1 MADGGGR
8 CRICSLELRGSQR
21 RWIFGGESATGRP
34 GLRVILSHLLGQEL
48 ARGDGRGEFACG
60 KCAFSLERVYRYD
73 GVMNRV
79 KALSIE
85 RMQKLATERD
95 KLAQCV
101 LFQYGRS
108 NPGQGRPGGARQR
121 SLDASRVAYNELLQD
136 DAAFSEY
143 ESWSERGGGGGG
155 DGGSSCSYSFAS
167 TPLKSAPGGRGPP
180 RHGPASGRSTPSG
193 CGADAMRRCV
203 SVDSLRVPDA
213 RYESVCKVPR
223 KVAAGMGARSPW
235 SVSRSVSVG
244 GGSVGTSSAARR
256 SRGVGP
262 GSLGRRG
269 WGAVGSIGS
278 SVSLGSLAS
287 FGAVPALSIAEE
299 EEDGDCE
306 DAVDSVSV
314 FSARSPVSPPP
325 PPSPALARSLQL
337 VRSIGVRGLRA
348 PKGSG
353 IPTPSRRGGGGG
365 GGSART
371 RSERSERSTPRGS
384 PRREE
389 APELSEGDAVGAEE
403 RGACREDVGQ
413 QLERMTRQREESGAA
428 TRTGDLER
436 SLASAVG
443 EPSLRERLLEDCA
456 RMAEERAAGDED
468 SGHLVTRLKDRMSEG
483 RSAPVTSETRDGP
496 SDRPRARGTDGREER
511 GGREE
516 RAGREERDGKD
527 EKELLCLREA
537 LEEKDTDI
545 RRLCSVLSSNESTI
559 ASLDTVLKQKDEEL
573 KRSSDAFLEM
583 IDGLQS
589 SHARAARQK
598 DALIAEMEQALRRK
612 LRDTEELLRSRSSGG
627 DEALAEATERCVEQ
641 QRQLQ
646 QALVDRTRELSE
658 HQEEV
663 ERTLRLVVDKERLL
677 KEKTEATSTAEGEL
691 RAEIE
696 RLKRSAV
703 QSPRGA
709 GAGDA
714 ARAVPGD
721 TEAPERPHQGGRDG
735 GGVDTKLVAENV
747 ALKAQLAQKEKL
759 LQELV
764 GEGSRNGG
772 HGRYDYDDDDAH
784 HHLLLLDDDIDDD
797 EGDDDLLPEFPRFA
811 TRSPPL
817 GSATGERSDAD
828 TSRPPAA
835 AFSNGLE
842 AKKAAGSDGDGGR
855 QQSPPTAVST
865 SASAAALTKQPKQPA
880 KQRPSK
886 GRQAGPPPAPE
897 AGPHQE
903 EGGDGGGR
911 RSLEPQRQEG
921 RHAAPGRVKA
931 AAAVGRGRRPDVE
944 ALLVL
949 LVVVGR
955 GLSTAGCEGLPKIVS
970 LDPTMRWPHLA
981 PDLIPLCS

>member
-1 MADGGGR
+1 
-8 CRICSLELRGSQR
+8 
-21 RWIFGGESATGRP
+21 
-34 GLRVILSHLLGQEL
+34 
-48 ARGDGRGEFACG
+48 
-60 KCAFSLERVYRYD
+60 
-73 GVMNRV
+73 
-79 KALSIE
+79 
-85 RMQKLATERD
+85 MQKLATERD

-143 ESWSERGGGGGG
+143 ESWSERGGGGDG
-155 DGGSSCSYSFAS
+155 GGSSCSYSFAS
-167 TPLKSAPGGRGPP
+167 TPLKSAPGGRGPS
-180 RHGPASGRSTPSG
+180 RHGHGPASGRSTPSL
-193 CGADAMRRCV
+193 RR
-203 SVDSLRVPDA
+203 RRHAP
-213 RYESVCKVPR
+213 SVCKVPR

-244 GGSVGTSSAARR
+244 GGSVGTSSA
-256 SRGVGP
+256 
-262 GSLGRRG
+262 
-269 WGAVGSIGS
+269 
-278 SVSLGSLAS
+278 
-287 FGAVPALSIAEE
+287 

-353 IPTPSRRGGGGG
+353 IPTPSRRGAAAAAPARPGRVV
-365 GGSART
+365 SAASAAR
-371 RSERSERSTPRGS
+371 RVAS

-389 APELSEGDAVGAEE
+389 APVLSEGDAVGAEE

-436 SLASAVG
+436 SLASAVAV
-443 EPSLRERLLEDCA
+443 PSLRERLLEDCA

-468 SGHLVTRLKDRMSEG
+468 SSHLVTRLKDRMSEG
-483 RSAPVTSETRDGP
+483 RSAPVTSEARDSP
-496 SDRPRARGTDGREER
+496 SDRTRARGTDGRDER
-511 GGREE
+511 
-516 RAGREERDGKD
+516 
-527 EKELLCLREA
+527 LLCLREA
-537 LEEKDTDI
+537 LEEKDSDI

-583 IDGLQS
+583 IDGLRS
-589 SHARAARQK
+589 SHAHAARQK

-658 HQEEV
+658 HQQEV

-677 KEKTEATSTAEGEL
+677 KEKTEASSTAEGEL

-759 LQELV
+759 LQELM

-772 HGRYDYDDDDAH
+772 HGRYDYDNDDAH
-784 HHLLLLDDDIDDD
+784 HHL
-797 EGDDDLLPEFPRFA
+797 
-811 TRSPPL
+811 
-817 GSATGERSDAD
+817 
-828 TSRPPAA
+828 
-835 AFSNGLE
+835 
-842 AKKAAGSDGDGGR
+842 
-855 QQSPPTAVST
+855 
-865 SASAAALTKQPKQPA
+865 
-880 KQRPSK
+880 
-886 GRQAGPPPAPE
+886 PPP
-897 AGPHQE
+897 
-903 EGGDGGGR
+903 R
-911 RSLEPQRQEG
+911 R
-921 RHAAPGRVKA
+921 RH
-931 AAAVGRGRRPDVE
+931 RR
-944 ALLVL
+944 
-949 LVVVGR
+949 R
-955 GLSTAGCEGLPKIVS
+955 
-970 LDPTMRWPHLA
+970 
-981 PDLIPLCS
+981 

>member
-48 ARGDGRGEFACG
+48 VRGDGRGEFACG

-108 NPGQGRPGGARQR
+108 NPGQGRPGGGRQR
-121 SLDASRVAYNELLQD
+121 LLDASRVAYNDLLQD

-143 ESWSERGGGGGG
+143 ESWSERGGGGDGSGG
-155 DGGSSCSYSFAS
+155 ACSYSFAS
-167 TPLKSAPGGRGPP
+167 TPLKSAPGGRGPS

-193 CGADAMRRCV
+193 CGGAAAMRRSV

-244 GGSVGTSSAARR
+244 GGSVGTADGASSATRR
-256 SRGVGP
+256 NRGAGQ
-262 GSLGRRG
+262 GSFGRRG
-269 WGAVGSIGS
+269 WGAVGSVGS

-314 FSARSPVSPPP
+314 FSARSPVTSPPP
-325 PPSPALARSLQL
+325 PALARSLQL
-337 VRSIGVRGLRA
+337 VRSIGVRSLR
-348 PKGSG
+348 PSKGSR
-353 IPTPSRRGGGGG
+353 IPTPARRGGGGG
-365 GGSART
+365 GSGAGSART
-371 RSERSERSTPRGS
+371 RSERSTPRGS

-389 APELSEGDAVGAEE
+389 APELSGGNAVGAEE

-413 QLERMTRQREESGAA
+413 QLERNESGAA
-428 TRTGDLER
+428 ARIGDLER
-436 SLASAVG
+436 SLACAVAG
-443 EPSLRERLLEDCA
+443 PSLRERLLEDCA

-468 SGHLVTRLKDRMSEG
+468 SGHLVTRLKDRLSEG
-483 RSAPVTSETRDGP
+483 RSAPVTSEARDGP
-496 SDRPRARGTDGREER
+496 SDPPRARGTDGRD
-511 GGREE
+511 E
-516 RAGREERDGKD
+516 RAGREERDGRD

-537 LEEKDTDI
+537 LEEKDSDI

-583 IDGLQS
+583 IDGLRS

-677 KEKTEATSTAEGEL
+677 KERMEASSTAEGEL

-714 ARAVPGD
+714 ARAVSGD
-721 TEAPERPHQGGRDG
+721 AEASERPHQGGRDG
-735 GGVDTKLVAENV
+735 GGVDATLVAENV
-747 ALKAQLAQKEKL
+747 ALKAQLAQQEKL
-759 LQELV
+759 LKELMA
-764 GEGSRNGG
+764 EGSRNGD
-772 HGRYDYDDDDAH
+772 HGRYDYDDDA
-784 HHLLLLDDDIDDD
+784 HHLLLLDDDVDDD
-797 EGDDDLLPEFPRFA
+797 EGDDDLLPEFPRFV

-817 GSATGERSDAD
+817 GSAPGERSDAD

-842 AKKAAGSDGDGGR
+842 AKKAAGSDGGR

-865 SASAAALTKQPKQPA
+865 SASAATLTKQPKQPA

-886 GRQAGPPPAPE
+886 ATKQGPPKKRA
-897 AGPHQE
+897 AMAA
-903 EGGDGGGR
+903 GGGA
-911 RSLEPQRQEG
+911 SSHNG
-921 RHAAPGRVKA
+921 KKA
-931 AAAVGRGRRPDVE
+931 AAPRQDE
-944 ALLVL
+944 
-949 LVVVGR
+949 
-955 GLSTAGCEGLPKIVS
+955 
-970 LDPTMRWPHLA
+970 
-981 PDLIPLCS
+981 